1 MRENINEV
9 SRERIESNNLAS
21 MIGDAVKEGK
31 SSNASFFCEKTRSN
45 TLSSRSPTVYN
56 TEKRIL

>member
-31 SSNASFFCEKTRSN
+31 SSNVSFCEKTRSN
-45 TLSSRSPTVYN
+45 TLSSRSLTVYD